1 MRGLAGEQPPHL
13 ACLVG
18 LIDIHPRPPAVM
30 HELLAGAPLAA
41 RRDTDEQ
48 LLPLL
53 VVARGESRQGSRPV
67 RAARRPA
74 CKEVVG
80 VAAGVDR
87 QLTAAVAVPRGE
99 LHKPSAFAVQKT
111 EVNLAMPRR
120 RILPLCFPAVGQTNA
135 HRERRLY
142 ARGPASG
149 PRTLSCCCCCF
160 LPASPFSFSG
170 FAVSGWRSGC
180 CSAWRPAWIAAR
192 CCSARSVTRCSHSAF
207 LGSLPR

>member
-13 ACLVG
+13 ACVVG
-18 LIDIHPRPPAVM
+18 LIDIHPCPPAVM

-53 VVARGESRQGSRPV
+53 VVVRGERRQGSRPV

-87 QLTAAVAVPRGE
+87 QLTAAVAVP
-99 LHKPSAFAVQKT
+99 KT

-149 PRTLSCCCCCF
+149 PRTLSC
-160 LPASPFSFSG
+160 
-170 FAVSGWRSGC
+170 
-180 CSAWRPAWIAAR
+180 
-192 CCSARSVTRCSHSAF
+192 
-207 LGSLPR
+207 